1 MCVYIYVRERGP
13 VRGSENSAQ
22 AFPVF
27 PWPAALE
34 GRGWGWVG
42 WIGERRGMWQCCWG
56 YNGQVTVRNSRGERL
71 RLSLGVG

>member
-1 MCVYIYVRERGP
+1 MRAFMSMYERERVREP

-34 GRGWGWVG
+34 SHEEGGRGS
-42 WIGERRGMWQCCWG
+42 E
-56 YNGQVTVRNSRGERL
+56 VREGHVVVV
-71 RLSLGVG
+71 LGV

>member
-1 MCVYIYVRERGP
+1 MCLYIYVRERGP

-42 WIGERRGMWQCCWG
+42 WIGEGRGMWQCCWG

>member
-34 GRGWGWVG
+34 GWGWVG
-42 WIGERRGMWQCCWG
+42 WIGEGRGGACGSAVGGIMG
-56 YNGQVTVRNSRGERL
+56 RL
-71 RLSLGVG
+71 Q

>member
-34 GRGWGWVG
+34 GWGWVG
-42 WIGERRGMWQCCWG
+42 WIGEGRGMWQCVWG

>member
-1 MCVYIYVRERGP
+1 MRVYIYERGRKP

-34 GRGWGWVG
+34 GRKG
-42 WIGERRGMWQCCWG
+42 GERGIEVRGGACGSGAGGIMG
-56 YNGQVTVRNSRGERL
+56 RL
-71 RLSLGVG
+71 Q

>member
-1 MCVYIYVRERGP
+1 MREP

-34 GRGWGWVG
+34 SCEGGGQ
-42 WIGERRGMWQCCWG
+42 RRE
-56 YNGQVTVRNSRGERL
+56 VREGHVVVA
-71 RLSLGVG
+71 LGV